1 MRIDERRYAE
11 TARDYAR
18 RVLKDNIVSMELEPG
33 AMVSENELAA
43 QMGLSRTPVR
53 EALMDLAKCRVVD
66 VLPQRGSRIALIDY
80 DLVDEARFA
89 REVLETAILDQVC
102 QRATAAD
109 ISQLRQ
115 NIRLQMMSQVEDLY
129 GNGEIEVRR
138 DPLLITDAEKRV
150 LIDECEDESD
160 SEDVGGIDEYVYSAM
175 DLPIF
180 YDDPDEMLCEE
191 IEDPYVLTPEENAI
205 VNEMTSVLSNL
216 MQERLSERERDI
228 LRRRTGMN
236 EEQRAETLEE
246 IADSYGLTR
255 ERIRQMEAKALN
267 KLNHPSCARRIEDYL
282 DNLG

>member
-18 RVLKDNIVSMELEPG
+18 RVLKDNIVTMQLEPG

-102 QRATAAD
+102 QRATAAE

-115 NIRLQMMSQVEDLY
+115 NVRLQMMSQEPGMEESLSMMELDDAFHEMLY
-129 GNGEIEVRR
+129 RIARKENIYAMLGSMTIHFDRVRSLALNVVKDSKIIADHKEICEAIACR
-138 DPLLITDAEKRV
+138 DAERAKAAMAEHLTRV
-150 LIDECEDESD
+150 KVD
-160 SEDVGGIDEYVYSAM
+160 
-175 DLPIF
+175 
-180 YDDPDEMLCEE
+180 
-191 IEDPYVLTPEENAI
+191 ENAI
-205 VNEMTSVLSNL
+205 
-216 MQERLSERERDI
+216 REAYPQYI
-228 LRRRTGMN
+228 RTKG
-236 EEQRAETLEE
+236 
-246 IADSYGLTR
+246 
-255 ERIRQMEAKALN
+255 
-267 KLNHPSCARRIEDYL
+267 
-282 DNLG
+282 

>member
-115 NIRLQMMSQVEDLY
+115 NIRLQMMSQEPGMEESLSMMELDDAFHEMLY
-129 GNGEIEVRR
+129 RIARRENIFAMLGSMTIHFDRVRSLALNVVKDSKIIADHKEICEAIAAR
-138 DPLLITDAEKRV
+138 DAE
-150 LIDECEDESD
+150 
-160 SEDVGGIDEYVYSAM
+160 
-175 DLPIF
+175 
-180 YDDPDEMLCEE
+180 
-191 IEDPYVLTPEENAI
+191 
-205 VNEMTSVLSNL
+205 
-216 MQERLSERERDI
+216 
-228 LRRRTGMN
+228 
-236 EEQRAETLEE
+236 RAKAVMAEH
-246 IADSYGLTR
+246 LTR
-255 ERIRQMEAKALN
+255 VKVDEEAIRQAYPQYIRAK
-267 KLNHPSCARRIEDYL
+267 D
-282 DNLG
+282 

>member
-109 ISQLRQ
+109 ISQLQQ
-115 NIRLQMMSQVEDLY
+115 NIRLQMMSQEPGMEESLSMMELDDAFHEMLY
-129 GNGEIEVRR
+129 RIARRENIFAMLGSMTIHFDRVRSLALNVVKDSKIIADHKEICEAIAAR
-138 DPLLITDAEKRV
+138 DAE
-150 LIDECEDESD
+150 
-160 SEDVGGIDEYVYSAM
+160 
-175 DLPIF
+175 
-180 YDDPDEMLCEE
+180 
-191 IEDPYVLTPEENAI
+191 
-205 VNEMTSVLSNL
+205 
-216 MQERLSERERDI
+216 
-228 LRRRTGMN
+228 
-236 EEQRAETLEE
+236 RAKAVMAEH
-246 IADSYGLTR
+246 LTR
-255 ERIRQMEAKALN
+255 VKVDEEAIRQAYPQYIRAK
-267 KLNHPSCARRIEDYL
+267 D
-282 DNLG
+282 